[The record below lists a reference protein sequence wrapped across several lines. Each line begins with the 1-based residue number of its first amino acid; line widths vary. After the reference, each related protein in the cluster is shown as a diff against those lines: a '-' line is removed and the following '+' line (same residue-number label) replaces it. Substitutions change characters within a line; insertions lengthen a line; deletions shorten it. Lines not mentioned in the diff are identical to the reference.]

1 MFIVEPALAC
11 ILLFF
16 GCGCGAFCYPRTNV
30 VLPETPS
37 SSPSSHA
44 SRRLYTKHADT
55 TIGADSLIEDSSAD
69 DPVDLNPPAYVDV
82 VETAAIRIH
91 PSLRDKTLQRHAAQ
105 LIGKA
110 ETTHPT

>member
-1 MFIVEPALAC
+1 MIAETALAC
-11 ILLFF
+11 IIIFF

-30 VLPETPS
+30 VLSETPP

-44 SRRLYTKHADT
+44 SRGLYTKHADT

-69 DPVDLNPPAYVDV
+69 DPVDLPPAYVDV

-91 PSLRDKTLQRHAAQ
+91 PSLHVRNMR
-105 LIGKA
+105 
-110 ETTHPT
+110 